1 MLSWCNLEWHHMH
14 ASCRW
19 SQGQWIVLWNSQ
31 NRQSLLWNQWAVSG
45 SGYTTWFSHP
55 ESCQLRKEFPLAC
68 VQDTGNMSPRFGLFL
83 PSVSLIVFVIQTNM
97 VSPKQETLTVCVY
110 GSRSGDNWLWI
121 EKQANHPSL
130 SFPDSSDDKESAC
143 NAGDLGSVPGSQRS
157 PGGGH
162 GYSVHYSSL
171 ENPTDEESGR
181 LQSIRSQRAGDDWSN
196 LARTHTRTHPSF
208 GNKRE
213 PWEDSVLA
221 CCSLHSVA
229 TLDQLMMWT
238 EMERWRDF
246 CRQ

>member
-143 NAGDLGSVPGSQRS
+143 NAGDLGSVPGWEDPLEKRMATHSNILPFWNGEFHRQRS
-157 PGGGH
+157 LVGYSPWGHRVGHKWATATFNLFQLWISYIHSLCLSFFICGGG
-162 GYSVHYSSL
+162 
-171 ENPTDEESGR
+171 
-181 LQSIRSQRAGDDWSN
+181 
-196 LARTHTRTHPSF
+196 
-208 GNKRE
+208 
-213 PWEDSVLA
+213 
-221 CCSLHSVA
+221 
-229 TLDQLMMWT
+229 
-238 EMERWRDF
+238 
-246 CRQ
+246 